1 MIFQIKNIQTSTW
14 VDILGPYQENN
25 TLDARIE
32 TVTGPNARV
41 TLDGTT
47 RPDDL
52 AQKAVFP
59 IVTRALTEA
68 DAQALQTLLMQV
80 PVYVRTDYLAGAS
93 TQYKCRRESFT
104 KAIFRS
110 SSESGSSRIKISAQL
125 REL

>member
-52 AQKAVFP
+52 AQKAVFS
-59 IVTRALTEA
+59 IVSRALSEQNART
-68 DAQALQTLLMQV
+68 LQQLLEQT
-80 PVYVRTDYLAGAS
+80 PVRVRTDYLAGAL
-93 TQYKCRRESFT
+93 TEYVCRRESFT
-104 KAIFRS
+104 RAMFRS
-110 SSESGSSRIKISAQL
+110 STESGQSRVKISAQL